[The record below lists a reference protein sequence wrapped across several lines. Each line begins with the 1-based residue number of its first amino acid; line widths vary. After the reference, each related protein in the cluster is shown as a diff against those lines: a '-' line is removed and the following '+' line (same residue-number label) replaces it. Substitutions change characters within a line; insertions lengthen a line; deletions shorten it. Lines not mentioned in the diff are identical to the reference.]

1 MKTYNEFSEGLR
13 KVGDP
18 VSATDMIKDIGII
31 DASETN
37 PLKKQ
42 LRHAKYKKYIDQFG
56 LKGV

>member
-1 MKTYNEFSEGLR
+1 MKTYKEFSEGLR

-18 VSATDMIKDIGII
+18 VDPMDMIKDIGII

-37 PLKKQ
+37 PLKRK
-42 LRHAKYKKYIDQFG
+42 LRHVKYKKYIDQFG

>member
-1 MKTYNEFSEGLR
+1 MKTYKEFSEGLR

-18 VSATDMIKDIGII
+18 VSAMDMIKDIGII

-37 PLKKQ
+37 PLKRK
-42 LRHAKYKKYIDQFG
+42 LRHVKYKKYIDQFG

>member
-1 MKTYNEFSEGLR
+1 MKSFKQFKEGLR

-18 VSATDMIKDIGII
+18 VSAKDMINDIKII
-31 DASETN
+31 DDTETN

-42 LRHAKYKKYIDQFG
+42 LRHAKYRNYIDQFG

>member
-1 MKTYNEFSEGLR
+1 MKTYKEFSEGLR

-18 VSATDMIKDIGII
+18 VSAMDMIKDIKII
-31 DASETN
+31 DDTETN

-42 LRHAKYKKYIDQFG
+42 LRHAKYRNYIDQFG

>member
-1 MKTYNEFSEGLR
+1 MKKYKQFFEGLR

-31 DASETN
+31 NDTESN
-37 PLKKQ
+37 PLKRK
-42 LRHAKYKKYIDQFG
+42 LRHVKYKKYIDQFG